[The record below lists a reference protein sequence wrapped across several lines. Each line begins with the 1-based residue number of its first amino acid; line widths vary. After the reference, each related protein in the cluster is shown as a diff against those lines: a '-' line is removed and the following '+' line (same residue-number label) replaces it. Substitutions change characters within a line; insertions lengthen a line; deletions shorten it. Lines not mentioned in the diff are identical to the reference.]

1 MKRDIEII
9 GARENNLQNI
19 DVKIPREKLTVVTGV
34 SGSGKSSLVFDTLF
48 GEGHR
53 RFLESLTAWARTR
66 LPTMKKPDVNMI
78 LGLSPVVSIQQR
90 KGNVNPRSTV
100 ASLTDIGSYLR
111 LLYSMAGTA
120 HCPYCSD
127 EIPIK
132 SSNQIADKILNLP
145 KDTIV
150 EIRAIM
156 FRVYDENYRYLLDTA
171 RNQGYRKVRIDG
183 EIVDTSQEI
192 ELDEEK
198 EYAIEAIV
206 DKVVINGDIYKQ
218 LVESIEAA
226 FLFGQKFIAIEILN
240 PEYLEGKA
248 EEFYNNLTCSKHYIV
263 TGELLPWY
271 FTANDPE
278 SACNTCSGVGTF
290 MVAERQLLIEDE
302 KLSLREG
309 ALDRSFFNMD
319 NRTFKKFNNPTY
331 MMAYS
336 LAEHYGFSL
345 DTPFKDLPERI
356 KDILFNGTK
365 GERIEIKQPPDH
377 FIKQD
382 RNLGKKL
389 PYSGLINRVNRM
401 YKEYWSKNDIQGSV
415 ENRHKNRLMVEQIC
429 PECQGV
435 KLKKSRL
442 LITVNGKNIHETATM
457 SFKDL
462 GRFLKQVN
470 IPKEKAHL
478 GDPVLRELRKRVDL
492 MLEIGLYYLDLNRR
506 SDTLSGGEMQ
516 RTVLS
521 TQIGSELM
529 GMLYIL
535 DEPSIGLHQ
544 KDGHKLISVLKKLR
558 DFGNTVIVVE
568 HDTDTMEEADHLI
581 ELGPGPGIHGGKITF
596 EGTLEEIK
604 NSEDSLTGLYLAKK
618 KRIEIPE
625 KRRET
630 NGQYL
635 TIYGA
640 KENNLQNLDVTFPL
654 GLFICITGVSGSG
667 KSSLIDD
674 ILYKKLH
681 YLLKDKRII
690 PGKHERIE
698 GYEYLKDIRNID
710 QAPIGRSSRSN
721 PATYIGFYDKI
732 RELFTETP
740 ESKTRG
746 YELKQ
751 FSFNNNQGGRC
762 LHCRGWGMIV
772 TELKFMQ
779 DVVSVCPECNGSR
792 FNKETLEIR
801 YKGKNIAEVLDMTV
815 EEGLNFFKENRLIRH
830 KLKTMN
836 ELGLGYLKLGQPST
850 TLSGGE
856 AQRIKL
862 SRELGKIKRL
872 KDNLYILDEPTTG
885 LHLDDIKKLLICIN
899 RLVDEGNTVIVIEHN
914 LEVVKSADYVID
926 LGPEGGDEGGLII
939 AEGTPEEVSKVAE
952 SYTGQYLEAV
962 LNSS

>member
-1 MKRDIEII
+1 MKKDIEIV

-19 DVKIPREKLTVVTGV
+19 DVKIPREKFTVVTGV

-53 RFLESLTAWARTR
+53 RFIESLTAWARTR

-90 KGNVNPRSTV
+90 RGVANPRSTV

-111 LLYSMAGTA
+111 LLYSIGGTA
-120 HCPYCSD
+120 HCPYCED

-145 KDTIV
+145 KDTAV
-150 EIRAIM
+150 EIRAVVFKI
-156 FRVYDENYRYLLDTA
+156 YDEDYRYLFDTV

-183 EIVDTSQEI
+183 EIVDTSQDI

-198 EYAIEAIV
+198 EYRIEAII
-206 DKVVINGDIYKQ
+206 DKFVINGDLYKQ
-218 LVESIEAA
+218 LVESLEAA
-226 FLFGQKFIAIEILN
+226 FYVGQKFISVEILN
-240 PEYLEGKA
+240 PENLEGKID
-248 EEFYNNLTCSKHYIV
+248 EFYQGLTCSKHHTI

-278 SACNTCSGVGTF
+278 SACPTCMGLGTY
-290 MVAERQLLIEDE
+290 MRAERQLLIEDE
-302 KLSLREG
+302 NLSLREG

-336 LAEHYGFSL
+336 LSEHFGFSL
-345 DTPFKDLPERI
+345 DTPFKDLSEEI
-356 KDILFNGTK
+356 KNILFNGTK
-365 GERIEIKQPPDH
+365 GEKVEIKQPPDH
-377 FIKQD
+377 FVKED

-389 PYSGLINRVNRM
+389 PYAGLISRVNRM
-401 YKEYWSKNDIQGSV
+401 YKEYWSKNAVQGSV
-415 ENRHKNRLMVEQIC
+415 ENRHKTRLMVEQIC
-429 PECQGV
+429 PDCEGV
-435 KLKKSRL
+435 KLKESRL
-442 LITVNGKNIHETATM
+442 LIKVNRKNIYETSTM
-457 SFKDL
+457 PFNKLSI
-462 GRFLKQVN
+462 FLKEIV
-470 IPKEKAHL
+470 IPEEKAHL
-478 GDPVLRELRKRVDL
+478 GNPVLRELKKRVDL
-492 MLEIGLYYLDLNRR
+492 MLEIGLYYLALNRR

-529 GMLYIL
+529 GMMYIL

-544 KDGHKLISVLKKLR
+544 KDGNKLISVLKKLR
-558 DFGNTVIVVE
+558 DLGNTVIVVE
-568 HDTDTMEEADHLI
+568 HDTETMEAADHLI

-596 EGTLEEIK
+596 EGTVEEIK
-604 NSEDSLTGLYLAKK
+604 NHTKSLTGNYLAGKK
-618 KRIEIPE
+618 KIEVPE
-625 KRRET
+625 KRREI

-640 KENNLQNLDVTFPL
+640 QENNLQDLDVKLPL
-654 GLFICITGVSGSG
+654 GLFVCITGVSGSG
-667 KSSLIDD
+667 KSSLVRE

-690 PGKHERIE
+690 PGKHKKME
-698 GYEYLKDIRNID
+698 GYEVIKDIRNID
-710 QAPIGRSSRSN
+710 QSPIGRSSRSN
-721 PATYIGFYDKI
+721 PATFVGLYDKI
-732 RELFTETP
+732 REIFTEQP
-740 ESKTRG
+740 ESKHRG

-762 LHCRGWGMIV
+762 LHCRGWGIIL
-772 TELKFMQ
+772 TELQFMQ
-779 DVVSVCPECNGSR
+779 DVVSVCPECNGAR
-792 FNKETLEIR
+792 FNKETLEIK

-815 EEGLNFFKENRLIRH
+815 EEGIEFFKDNRLISH

-872 KDNLYILDEPTTG
+872 KNNLYILDEPTTG
-885 LHLDDIKKLLICIN
+885 LHLDDIKKLLFCIN
-899 RLVDEGNTVIVIEHN
+899 RLVDEGNTVLVIEHN
-914 LEVVKSADYVID
+914 LEVIKTADYVLD
-926 LGPEGGDEGGLII
+926 LGPEGGDDGGFIV
-939 AEGTPEEVSKVAE
+939 AEGTPEEVSKVTG
-952 SYTGQYLEAV
+952 SYTGQYLKAV

>member
-19 DVKIPREKLTVVTGV
+19 DVIIPREKFTVVTGV

-66 LPTMKKPDVNMI
+66 LPSMKKPDVNMI

-90 KGNVNPRSTV
+90 KGISNPRSTV

-111 LLYSMAGTA
+111 LLYSIAGTA
-120 HCPYCSD
+120 HCPYCGD

-132 SSNQIADKILNLP
+132 SSNQIADKILHLP
-145 KDTIV
+145 KNTTI
-150 EIRAIM
+150 EIRAVVSK
-156 FRVYDENYRYLLDTA
+156 VYDEDYRYVLDNV
-171 RNQGYRKVRIDG
+171 RNQGYRNVRIDG

-198 EYAIEAIV
+198 DYRIEAII
-206 DKVVINGDIYKQ
+206 DKFVINGDLYKQ
-218 LVESIEAA
+218 IVESLEAA
-226 FLFGQKFIAIEILN
+226 FYVGQKFITIEILN
-240 PEYLEGKA
+240 PENLEGKVDQ
-248 EEFYNNLTCSKHYIV
+248 FYEDLTCLKHYTV

-278 SACNTCSGVGTF
+278 SACSTCTGIGTY
-290 MVAERQLLIEDE
+290 MRAEKQLLIEDE
-302 KLSLREG
+302 NLSLREG

-331 MMAYS
+331 MYAYS

-345 DTPFKDLPERI
+345 DTPFKDLPEKI
-356 KDILFNGTK
+356 KDILFHGSK
-365 GERIEIKQPPDH
+365 GEKIEIKQPPDH
-377 FIKQD
+377 FVTEFRYTGQKI
-382 RNLGKKL
+382 
-389 PYSGLINRVNRM
+389 PYSGLLNRVNRM
-401 YKEYWSKNDIQGSV
+401 YKDYWSKKDDPGSV
-415 ENRHKNRLMVEQIC
+415 ENRHKKRLMVEHIC
-429 PECQGV
+429 PDCEGV

-442 LITVNGKNIHETATM
+442 LIEVNGKSIHETSIMT
-457 SFKDL
+457 FKRLSEFLEEVEIPEEKADL
-462 GRFLKQVN
+462 GN
-470 IPKEKAHL
+470 
-478 GDPVLRELRKRVDL
+478 PVLRELKKRVDL
-492 MLEIGLYYLDLNRR
+492 MLEIGLYYLSLHRR

-529 GMLYIL
+529 GMMYIL

-544 KDGHKLISVLKKLR
+544 KDGHKLIKVLKKLR
-558 DFGNTVIVVE
+558 DLGNTVIVVE
-568 HDTDTMEEADHLI
+568 HDTETMIAADHLI

-596 EGTLEEIK
+596 QGKVEEIK
-604 NSEDSLTGLYLAKK
+604 NNSKSLTGLYLTKK
-618 KRIEIPE
+618 KQIEIPE
-625 KRRET
+625 KRREI

-640 KENNLQNLDVTFPL
+640 KENNLQNLDVKIPL
-654 GLFICITGVSGSG
+654 GMFTCITGVSGSG
-667 KSSLIDD
+667 KSSLISE
-674 ILYKKLH
+674 ILHKKLH

-690 PGKHERIE
+690 PGIHERIE
-698 GYEYLKDIRNID
+698 GYETVKDIRNID
-710 QAPIGRSSRSN
+710 QSPIGRTSRSN
-721 PATYIGFYDKI
+721 PATFVGFYDKI
-732 RELFTETP
+732 RELFTEIP
-740 ESKTRG
+740 ESKARG

-762 LHCRGWGMIV
+762 LHCRGWGLIR
-772 TELKFMQ
+772 TELQFMH
-779 DVVSVCPECNGSR
+779 DVVSVCPECNGAR
-792 FNKETLEIR
+792 FNKETLEIQYR
-801 YKGKNIAEVLDMTV
+801 GKNIAEVLDMTV
-815 EEGLNFFKENRLIRH
+815 EEGLEFFKDNNLINH

-836 ELGLGYLKLGQPST
+836 ELGLGYLKLGQSST

-885 LHLDDIKKLLICIN
+885 LHLDDIKKLLLCIN
-899 RLVDEGNTVIVIEHN
+899 RLVDEGNTIIVIEHN
-914 LEVVKSADYVID
+914 LDVIKTADYVID
-926 LGPEGGDEGGLII
+926 LGPEGGEDGGFIV
-939 AEGTPEEVSKVAE
+939 AEGTPEAVSQVAE
-952 SYTGQYLEAV
+952 SYTGQYLKAV

>member
-1 MKRDIEII
+1 MRRDIEVV

-19 DVKIPREKLTVVTGV
+19 DVKIPRDKLTVVTGV
-34 SGSGKSSLVFDTLF
+34 SGSGKSSLIFDTLF

-53 RFLESLTAWARTR
+53 RFLESLSAWARTR

-90 KGNVNPRSTV
+90 RGNANPRSTV

-111 LLYSMAGTA
+111 LLYSIAGTA
-120 HCPYCSD
+120 HCPYCSE
-127 EIPIK
+127 EISIK
-132 SSNQIADKILNLP
+132 SPNQLADKILNLP
-145 KDTIV
+145 KDTAV
-150 EIRAIM
+150 EIRAVM
-156 FRVYDENYRYLLDTA
+156 SKVYDENYRYVLDTA
-171 RNQGYRKVRIDG
+171 RNQGYRNVRIDG
-183 EIVDTSQEI
+183 KVVDTSQDI
-192 ELDEEK
+192 ELDEEQ
-198 EYAIEAIV
+198 EYQIEAIV
-206 DKVVINGDIYKQ
+206 DKFVIKGDIYKQ

-226 FLFGQKFIAIEILN
+226 FCFGEKFIAIEILN
-240 PEYLEGKA
+240 PENLEGK
-248 EEFYNNLTCSKHYIV
+248 EKEFYEGLTCSKHKIV
-263 TGELLPWY
+263 TGDLLPWY

-290 MVAERQLLIEDE
+290 MQAEKQLLIEDE
-302 KLSLREG
+302 NLSLRDG

-345 DTPFKDLPERI
+345 DVPFKDLPEKI
-356 KDILFNGTK
+356 KDILFEGTK
-365 GERIEIKQPPDH
+365 GERVEIKQPPDH
-377 FIKQD
+377 FIKED

-389 PYSGLINRVNRM
+389 PYAGLLNRVNRM
-401 YKEYWSKNDIQGSV
+401 YKEYWVKNDVAGSV
-415 ENRHKNRLMVEQIC
+415 ENRHRDRLMVEYTC
-429 PECQGV
+429 PDCQGR
-435 KLKKSRL
+435 KLKQSRM
-442 LITVNGKNIHETATM
+442 LITVNGKNIYESATM
-457 SFKDL
+457 PFNKLSKFLEEVTIPEDKADL
-462 GRFLKQVN
+462 GN
-470 IPKEKAHL
+470 
-478 GDPVLRELRKRVDL
+478 PVLRELKKRVDL

-529 GMLYIL
+529 GMMYIL

-568 HDTDTMEEADHLI
+568 HDTDTMLEADHLI

-596 EGTLEEIK
+596 EGTVDEIK
-604 NSEDSLTGLYLAKK
+604 KSNSCLTGQYLSNR

-625 KRRET
+625 VRRET
-630 NGQYL
+630 NGNYL

-640 KENNLQNLDVTFPL
+640 QENNLRNLDVKFPL
-654 GLFICITGVSGSG
+654 GVFICITGVSGSG
-667 KSSLIDD
+667 KSSLISD

-681 YLLKDKRII
+681 FLLKDKRII
-690 PGKHERIE
+690 PGKHSSLE
-698 GYEYLKDIRNID
+698 GYETIKEVRNID
-710 QAPIGRSSRSN
+710 QSPIGRSSRSN
-721 PATYIGFYDKI
+721 PATYVGFYDKI
-732 RELFTETP
+732 RTLFTETA
-740 ESKTRG
+740 ESKARG
-746 YELKQ
+746 YEVKQ
-751 FSFNNNQGGRC
+751 FSFNNSQGGRC
-762 LHCRGWGMIV
+762 LHCRGWGMIL
-772 TELKFMQ
+772 TELKFMP

-801 YKGKNIAEVLDMTV
+801 YKEKNIAEVLDMTV
-815 EEGLNFFKENRLIRH
+815 EEGIEFFKDNRLIHH

-885 LHLDDIKKLLICIN
+885 LHLDDIKKLLLCIN
-899 RLVDEGNTVIVIEHN
+899 RLVDAGNTVLVIEHN
-914 LEVVKSADYVID
+914 LDVIKTADYVVD
-926 LGPEGGDEGGLII
+926 LGPEGGDDGGLIV
-939 AEGTPEEVSKVAE
+939 AEGTPEEVAE
-952 SYTGQYLEAV
+952 VNGSYTGQYLKAV

>member
-19 DVKIPREKLTVVTGV
+19 DVIIPREKFTVVTGV

-66 LPTMKKPDVNMI
+66 LPSMKKPDVNMI

-90 KGNVNPRSTV
+90 KGISNPRSTV

-111 LLYSMAGTA
+111 LLYSIVGTA
-120 HCPYCSD
+120 HCPYCGD

-145 KDTIV
+145 KNTVI
-150 EIRAIM
+150 EIRAVVSK
-156 FRVYDENYRYLLDTA
+156 VYDEDYRYVLDNV

-183 EIVDTSQEI
+183 EMVDTSQEI

-198 EYAIEAIV
+198 DYRIEAII
-206 DKVVINGDIYKQ
+206 DKFVINGDLYKQ
-218 LVESIEAA
+218 IVESLEAA
-226 FLFGQKFIAIEILN
+226 FYVGQKFISIEILN
-240 PEYLEGKA
+240 PENLEGKV
-248 EEFYNNLTCSKHYIV
+248 EQFYENLTCSRHYTV

-278 SACNTCSGVGTF
+278 SACPTCTGIGTY
-290 MVAERQLLIEDE
+290 MRAEKQLLIEDE
-302 KLSLREG
+302 NISLRDG

-319 NRTFKKFNNPTY
+319 NKTFKKLNNPTY
-331 MMAYS
+331 IIAYS

-345 DTPFKDLPERI
+345 DTPFKDLPEKI
-356 KDILFNGTK
+356 KEILFYGTK
-365 GERIEIKQPPDH
+365 GEKIEIKQPPDH
-377 FIKQD
+377 FVKTYRHI
-382 RNLGKKL
+382 GKKL
-389 PYSGLINRVNRM
+389 PYSGLLNRVNRM
-401 YKEYWSKNDIQGSV
+401 YKEYWSKKDVPGSV
-415 ENRHKNRLMVEQIC
+415 ENRHKNRLMVEHIC
-429 PECQGV
+429 PDCEGV

-442 LITVNGKNIHETATM
+442 LIKVNRKNIYETSIM
-457 SFKDL
+457 SFKRL
-462 GRFLKQVN
+462 SEFLEKVE
-470 IPKEKAHL
+470 IPKEKADL
-478 GDPVLRELRKRVDL
+478 GNPVLRELKKRVDL
-492 MLEIGLYYLDLNRR
+492 MLEIGLYYLSLQRR

-529 GMLYIL
+529 GMMYIL

-544 KDGHKLISVLKKLR
+544 KDGHKLIQVLKKLR
-558 DFGNTVIVVE
+558 DLGNTVIVVE
-568 HDTDTMEEADHLI
+568 HDPETMIEADHLI

-596 EGTLEEIK
+596 QGTVEEIK
-604 NSEDSLTGLYLAKK
+604 NHSESLTGLYLARKK
-618 KRIEIPE
+618 KIEIPE
-625 KRRET
+625 KRRKN
-630 NGQYL
+630 NGQHL

-640 KENNLQNLDVTFPL
+640 KENNLQNLDVKIPL
-654 GLFICITGVSGSG
+654 GLFICVTGVSGSG
-667 KSSLIDD
+667 KSSLISE
-674 ILYKKLH
+674 ILHKKLH

-698 GYEYLKDIRNID
+698 GYEAVKDIRNID
-710 QAPIGRSSRSN
+710 QSPIGRTSRSN
-721 PATYIGFYDKI
+721 PATYVGFYDKI
-732 RELFTETP
+732 RELFVELP
-740 ESKTRG
+740 ESKARG

-762 LHCRGWGMIV
+762 LHCRGWGLIV
-772 TELKFMQ
+772 TELQFMQ
-779 DVVSVCPECNGSR
+779 DVVSICPECSGAR

-801 YKGKNIAEVLDMTV
+801 YKRKNIAEVLDMTV
-815 EEGLNFFKENRLIRH
+815 EEGLEFFKDNKLIHH

-836 ELGLGYLKLGQPST
+836 ELGLGYLKLGQSSS

-872 KDNLYILDEPTTG
+872 KDNIYILDEPTTG
-885 LHLDDIKKLLICIN
+885 LHLDDIKKLLLCIN
-899 RLVDEGNTVIVIEHN
+899 RLVDEGNTIIVIEHN
-914 LEVVKSADYVID
+914 LEVVKTADYVID
-926 LGPEGGDEGGLII
+926 LGPEGGEDGGFII
-939 AEGTPEEVSKVAE
+939 AEGTPEVVSQVAE
-952 SYTGQYLEAV
+952 SYTGQYLKAV
-962 LNSS
+962 LNNS